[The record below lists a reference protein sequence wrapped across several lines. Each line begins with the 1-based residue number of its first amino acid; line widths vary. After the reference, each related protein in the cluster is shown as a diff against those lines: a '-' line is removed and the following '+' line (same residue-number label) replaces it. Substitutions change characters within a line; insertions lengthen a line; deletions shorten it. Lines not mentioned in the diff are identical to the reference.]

1 MVSLTSLHESKSGHP
16 VSDLGCARVLAV
28 GTGEGAS
35 LAHLFADGEKRRV
48 FVRCCRG
55 SVVVEGRAL
64 KVGDAFLWAPGASVR
79 VDASP
84 FQAIAVLARQ
94 ATDVEAIGSEMP
106 GVNVPGAGAPGADVS
121 GAEAPGAEAPGAEAP
136 GAEAPGAEAPGAP
149 GASYAP
155 GADEPGPDEAGAVA
169 TGADEPGADGAG
181 AVATGA
187 RGTQLYA
194 RGSREAD
201 LLDDVAVAWL
211 SGDDEVLGL
220 RVRELLRRV
229 DGEAG
234 SVRHAARRGVA
245 FRAREAMGSSIAEP
259 LTIPELAE
267 VCSTS
272 PTVLKEAFR
281 DEFGVPVYEWY
292 RRLRMLRASEM
303 LGAGAAAVAG
313 VAAEVG
319 YSNASKFARAFADC
333 MGVSPSVYRAV

>member
-1 MVSLTSLHESKSGHP
+1 MVSLTSLHESKSGRP
-16 VSDLGCARVLAV
+16 ASDLGCARVLAA
-28 GTGEGAS
+28 GTGEGTS

-55 SVVVEGRAL
+55 LVVVGGQAL

-79 VDASP
+79 VDSSP
-84 FQAIAVLARQ
+84 FQAIAVLAPQ
-94 ATDVEAIGSEMP
+94 ATGPGGSGAEARGT
-106 GVNVPGAGAPGADVS
+106 GVPGAGVTGTAAGVTGSDVPAADLPAADAH
-121 GAEAPGAEAPGAEAP
+121 GAE
-136 GAEAPGAEAPGAP
+136 
-149 GASYAP
+149 
-155 GADEPGPDEAGAVA
+155 
-169 TGADEPGADGAG
+169 
-181 AVATGA
+181 
-187 RGTQLYA
+187 LYA

-211 SGDDEVLGL
+211 SGDDAVLEL
-220 RVRELLRRV
+220 RVREFLRRV

-234 SVRHAARRGVA
+234 PARHAARRGVA
-245 FRAREAMGSSIAEP
+245 YGAREAMGASIAEP

-267 VCSTS
+267 ACSTS

-292 RRLRMLRASEM
+292 RRLRMLRASEK
-303 LGAGAAAVAG
+303 LGTGAAAVAG

-333 MGVSPSVYRAV
+333 MGVSPSAYRAV

>member
-1 MVSLTSLHESKSGHP
+1 M
-16 VSDLGCARVLAV
+16 
-28 GTGEGAS
+28 
-35 LAHLFADGEKRRV
+35 
-48 FVRCCRG
+48 
-55 SVVVEGRAL
+55 
-64 KVGDAFLWAPGASVR
+64 
-79 VDASP
+79 
-84 FQAIAVLARQ
+84 
-94 ATDVEAIGSEMP
+94 
-106 GVNVPGAGAPGADVS
+106 
-121 GAEAPGAEAPGAEAP
+121 
-136 GAEAPGAEAPGAP
+136 
-149 GASYAP
+149 
-155 GADEPGPDEAGAVA
+155 
-169 TGADEPGADGAG
+169 
-181 AVATGA
+181 
-187 RGTQLYA
+187 
-194 RGSREAD
+194 
-201 LLDDVAVAWL
+201 AVAWL

-303 LGAGAAAVAG
+303 LGAGAGAAAVAG

>member
-94 ATDVEAIGSEMP
+94 ATDVEAIGAEMP
-106 GVNVPGAGAPGADVS
+106 GVNVPGAGAPGAD
-121 GAEAPGAEAPGAEAP
+121 EPGA
-136 GAEAPGAEAPGAP
+136 
-149 GASYAP
+149 
-155 GADEPGPDEAGAVA
+155 DEAGAVA
-169 TGADEPGADGAG
+169 TGADEPGPDEAG

-303 LGAGAAAVAG
+303 LGAGAGAAAVAG

>member
-94 ATDVEAIGSEMP
+94 ATDVEGIGAEMP
-106 GVNVPGAGAPGADVS
+106 GVNVPGAGAPGA
-121 GAEAPGAEAPGAEAP
+121 GAPGAGAPGADEPGAEAPGAEAP
-136 GAEAPGAEAPGAP
+136 GA
-149 GASYAP
+149 
-155 GADEPGPDEAGAVA
+155 
-169 TGADEPGADGAG
+169 DEPGADEAG

-234 SVRHAARRGVA
+234 PVRHAARRGVA

>member
-94 ATDVEAIGSEMP
+94 ATDVEGIGAEMP
-106 GVNVPGAGAPGADVS
+106 GVNVPGAGAPGAD
-121 GAEAPGAEAPGAEAP
+121 EPGA
-136 GAEAPGAEAPGAP
+136 
-149 GASYAP
+149 
-155 GADEPGPDEAGAVA
+155 DEAGAVA
-169 TGADEPGADGAG
+169 TGADEPGPDEAG

-303 LGAGAAAVAG
+303 LGAGAGAAAVAG

>member
-94 ATDVEAIGSEMP
+94 ATDVEGIGAEMP
-106 GVNVPGAGAPGADVS
+106 GVNVPGAGAPGAD
-121 GAEAPGAEAPGAEAP
+121 EPGA
-136 GAEAPGAEAPGAP
+136 
-149 GASYAP
+149 
-155 GADEPGPDEAGAVA
+155 DEAGAVA
-169 TGADEPGADGAG
+169 TGADEPGSDEAG

-303 LGAGAAAVAG
+303 LGAGAGAAAVAG

>member
-106 GVNVPGAGAPGADVS
+106 GVNVPGAGAPGA
-121 GAEAPGAEAPGAEAP
+121 G
-136 GAEAPGAEAPGAP
+136 
-149 GASYAP
+149 AP
-155 GADEPGPDEAGAVA
+155 GADEPGADEAGAVA
-169 TGADEPGADGAG
+169 TGADEPGADEAG

-303 LGAGAAAVAG
+303 LGAGAGAAAVAG

>member
-106 GVNVPGAGAPGADVS
+106 GVNVPGAGAPGA
-121 GAEAPGAEAPGAEAP
+121 
-136 GAEAPGAEAPGAP
+136 GAP
-149 GASYAP
+149 GADEP
-155 GADEPGPDEAGAVA
+155 GADEPGPDE
-169 TGADEPGADGAG
+169 AG

-234 SVRHAARRGVA
+234 PVRHAARRGVA

-303 LGAGAAAVAG
+303 LGAGAGAAAVAG

>member
-1 MVSLTSLHESKSGHP
+1 MNV
-16 VSDLGCARVLAV
+16 
-28 GTGEGAS
+28 
-35 LAHLFADGEKRRV
+35 
-48 FVRCCRG
+48 
-55 SVVVEGRAL
+55 
-64 KVGDAFLWAPGASVR
+64 PGAG
-79 VDASP
+79 A
-84 FQAIAVLARQ
+84 
-94 ATDVEAIGSEMP
+94 
-106 GVNVPGAGAPGADVS
+106 PGAGAPGADVS
-121 GAEAPGAEAPGAEAP
+121 GAEAP

-155 GADEPGPDEAGAVA
+155 GADEPGADEAGAVA
-169 TGADEPGADGAG
+169 TGADEPGPDEAG

-234 SVRHAARRGVA
+234 PVRHAARRGVA

>member
-106 GVNVPGAGAPGADVS
+106 GVNVPGAGAPGA
-121 GAEAPGAEAPGAEAP
+121 
-136 GAEAPGAEAPGAP
+136 GAP
-149 GASYAP
+149 GADEP
-155 GADEPGPDEAGAVA
+155 GADEPGPDE
-169 TGADEPGADGAG
+169 AG

-234 SVRHAARRGVA
+234 PVRHAARRGVA